1 MARTLLLF
9 VVAVVDVLL
18 TQALDNGMGL
28 LPIRGVS
35 SWCVQGEVRSLMY
48 EASHSRLLQ
57 WRSMVQQRVCA
68 HMQQVLVR
76 VGECMR

>member
-35 SWCVQGEVRSLMY
+35 SWCVQGEVRSLIAFPSVAVEEY
-48 EASHSRLLQ
+48 GATT
-57 WRSMVQQRVCA
+57 RVCA
-68 HMQQVLVR
+68 HAASACSCRRMH
-76 VGECMR
+76 EMT